1 MPHKIDQCVLVRTN
15 GGVERSLAFA
25 ICNNLDNQGRL
36 SDDGSVIDR
45 RDRIQFKGGEFAME
59 QNLIMQSSID
69 FSKLSETNKTVPVMI
84 SRTGVG
90 QVVGAKVNWSKE
102 ALEQLQTF
110 METDD
115 ASRKVYL
122 GHKSLKKM
130 AQNDEPHRDMNDW
143 IATLQA
149 NFRIEEVEFKGEK
162 VLGLFDDMLIH
173 GDNDK
178 SNMLLN
184 RTKESPEQLFGS
196 LHFAALVEPINVDGE
211 IIEDI
216 QEIKSVFSWDI
227 VPNADFGKMFNPEET
242 QACINEY
249 AQSINKHIEEVKN
262 MDFKK
267 YGELHPK
274 EAEKAK
280 KEMTQSTLDEFK
292 KSDEYTE
299 IVKGN
304 DEKDKKIAELSATK
318 KEGDGKTEPNAEM
331 VEIIAQN
338 KVLNEENKKTTKQLL
353 KIQLASNVNLASSI
367 IGGVLAGTELPE
379 KVKQK
384 IISQYSPKI
393 DKYLDDDGDLKQ
405 DEYIA
410 AVQTEVDDWADVSKE
425 IVQTVGITDPK
436 NNSLGEDGL
445 FPDEFKD
452 DKF

>member
-1 MPHKIDQCVLVRTN
+1 
-15 GGVERSLAFA
+15 
-25 ICNNLDNQGRL
+25 
-36 SDDGSVIDR
+36 
-45 RDRIQFKGGEFAME
+45 ME

-69 FSKLSETNKTVPVMI
+69 FSKLSETNKIVPVMI

-102 ALEQLQTF
+102 ALEQLQAF
-110 METDD
+110 MSNDD
-115 ASRKVYL
+115 ASRKVFL
-122 GHKSLKKM
+122 GHVSLKKL
-130 AQNDEPHRDMNDW
+130 AQNNEPHRDMKEW
-143 IATLQA
+143 IATLQG

-162 VLGLFDDMLIH
+162 VQGLFDDMLIH
-173 GDNDK
+173 GDNEN

-184 RTKESPEQLFGS
+184 RAKESPEQLFGS
-196 LHFAALVEPINVDGE
+196 LHFAALVDPINVNGE

-227 VPNADFGKMFNPEET
+227 VPNADFGKMFDPKET

-249 AQSINKHIEEVKN
+249 EQSINKHIEEVKN

-267 YGELHPK
+267 YGELHPE

-280 KEMTQSTLDEFK
+280 KDMAQSALDEFK
-292 KSDEYTE
+292 KSDDYTK
-299 IVKGN
+299 IVKDN
-304 DEKDKKIAELSATK
+304 DDKGKQIEELSAAAT

-338 KVLNEENKKTTKQLL
+338 KVLADENKKTTKQLL
-353 KIQLASNVNLASSI
+353 KIQLASNMNLASNI
-367 IGGVLAGTELPE
+367 VDGILAGTELPD

-384 IISQYSPKI
+384 IVSQYSPNM
-393 DKYLDDDGDLKQ
+393 DKYLDDDGDLKK

-410 AVQTEVDDWADVSKE
+410 AAQKEVDDWSDVSKE
-425 IVQTVGITDPK
+425 MIQTVGNIDPK
-436 NNSLGEDGL
+436 TNSLGEDGL
-445 FPDEFKD
+445 FPDEFAD